1 VIHSDRLVGI
11 SLGKIMLKPGDIA
24 IVSGARTPFGRYCG
38 KLKDFTAQELGAIAA
53 KGAMERASVD
63 PKEVDHAVF
72 GNAQQTS
79 GDALY
84 GARHVGLRAGLPI
97 EVPALTVN
105 RLCGSGMQA
114 IVNAAQLVQLD
125 EAKVVLAGGMEAM
138 SQAPFVIRGRDGFT
152 LAPGGKLEDSL
163 MVALL
168 DSYCGLY
175 MANTAEL
182 YGEEQGITR
191 QAQDEFA
198 LRSQK
203 CAEDAYKAGRLQEE
217 LVPVPLRNHK
227 GEATGESLTEDDHR
241 RPQTTLEGL
250 GKLKAAFGKN
260 GTVTAGNASGIVDG
274 AAAVVV
280 MSMEEARK
288 RNLMPLGRIVSWGIA
303 GVEPKLMGRG
313 PVPASKIALQK
324 AGMSLEY
331 MDLIEVNEAFAAQY
345 LAVEKELGLDREKVN
360 VNGGAIA
367 LGHPLGATGTRLVI
381 TLLYELR
388 RRKKKYGLAT
398 ACIGGGQGI
407 AMIVE
412 TLLNF

>member
-1 VIHSDRLVGI
+1 
-11 SLGKIMLKPGDIA
+11 MLKPGDIA

-38 KLKDFTAQELGAIAA
+38 KLKDFTAQELGAVAA
-53 KGAMERASVD
+53 KGAIERSGIDA
-63 PKEVDHAVF
+63 KEFDHAVF

-97 EVPALTVN
+97 ETPALTVN

-114 IVNAAQLVQLD
+114 IVSAAQMVQTD
-125 EAKVVLAGGMEAM
+125 EAKIVLAGGMEAM
-138 SQAPFVIRGRDGFT
+138 SQAPFSIRGRDGFT

-182 YGEEQGITR
+182 LGTEHGITR
-191 QAQDEFA
+191 QMQDEFA
-198 LRSQK
+198 PRSQQK
-203 CAEDAYKAGRLQEE
+203 TDAAYKEGRIQEE
-217 LVPVPLRNHK
+217 LVPVPLKNYK

-241 RPQTTLEGL
+241 RPQTTMEGL
-250 GKLKAAFGKN
+250 AKLKAAFGKN

-274 AAAVVV
+274 GAAVVV
-280 MSMEEARK
+280 MSLEQSLK
-288 RNLMPLGRIVSWGIA
+288 RGLKALGRIVSWGIA
-303 GVEPKLMGRG
+303 GVEPKVMGRG
-313 PVPASKIALQK
+313 PVPATKVALQK
-324 AGMSLEY
+324 AGLSLDY
-331 MDLIEVNEAFAAQY
+331 IDLIEVNEAFAAQY
-345 LAVEKELGLDREKVN
+345 LAVEKELGLDRDRVN

-412 TLLNF
+412 SLN

>member
-1 VIHSDRLVGI
+1 
-11 SLGKIMLKPGDIA
+11 MLKPGDIA
-24 IVSGARTPFGRYCG
+24 ILSGARTPFGRYCG
-38 KLKDFTAQELGAIAA
+38 KLKDYTAQELGAVAA
-53 KGAMERASVD
+53 KAAIERSGLPA
-63 PKEVDHAVF
+63 EEFDHVVF

-97 EVPALTVN
+97 ETPALTVN

-114 IVNAAQLVQLD
+114 IVSAAQMIQTE
-125 EAKVVLAGGMEAM
+125 EAKLVLAGGMESM

-175 MANTAEL
+175 MASTAEL
-182 YGEEQGITR
+182 YGEQQGITR

-198 LRSQK
+198 LRSQQ
-203 CAEDAYKAGRLQEE
+203 AADTAYKDGRLQEE
-217 LVPVPLRNHK
+217 LTPVPLRNHK
-227 GEATGESLTEDDHR
+227 GDPTGEMLSEDDHR
-241 RPQTTLEGL
+241 RPQTTMEGL
-250 GKLKAAFGKN
+250 AKLRPAFGKN

-274 AAAVVV
+274 GAAVVV
-280 MSMEEARK
+280 MSLEEAGK
-288 RNLMPLGRIVSWGIA
+288 KNLSPLGRIVNWGVA

-313 PVPASKIALQK
+313 PVPATKVALQR
-324 AGMSLEY
+324 AGLTLDY
-331 MDLIEVNEAFAAQY
+331 IDLIEVNEAFAAQY

-407 AMIVE
+407 AMVVE
-412 TLLNF
+412 SFQ

>member
-1 VIHSDRLVGI
+1 
-11 SLGKIMLKPGDIA
+11 MLKPGDIA

-38 KLKDFTAQELGAIAA
+38 KLKDFTAQELGAIAG
-53 KGAMERASVD
+53 KGAIGRSGID
-63 PKEVDHAVF
+63 PKEFDHVVF

-97 EVPALTVN
+97 ETPALTVN

-114 IVNAAQLVQLD
+114 IVNAAQMIQTD
-125 EAKVVLAGGMEAM
+125 EAKIVLAGGMEAM

-182 YGEEQGITR
+182 YGSEQGITR
-191 QAQDEFA
+191 EMQDEFA
-198 LRSQK
+198 LRSQQK
-203 CAEDAYKAGRLQEE
+203 ADASYKEGRIQQE
-217 LVPVPLRNHK
+217 LVPVVLRNAK
-227 GEATGESLTEDDHR
+227 GEATGESFTEDDHR

-250 GKLKAAFGKN
+250 AKLKAAFGKS

-274 AAAVVV
+274 GAAVVV
-280 MSMEEARK
+280 MSLEEVRK
-288 RNLMPLGRIVSWGIA
+288 RNMEPLGRIVSWGVA
-303 GVEPKLMGRG
+303 GVDPKLMGRG
-313 PVPASKIALQK
+313 PVPATKIALQK
-324 AGMSLEY
+324 AGLSLDY
-331 MDLIEVNEAFAAQY
+331 IDLIEVNEAFAAQY
-345 LAVEKELGLDREKVN
+345 LAVEKELGLDRDKVN

-412 TLLNF
+412 SMN

>member
-1 VIHSDRLVGI
+1 
-11 SLGKIMLKPGDIA
+11 MLKPGDIA

-38 KLKDFTAQELGAIAA
+38 KLKDFTAQELAAVAA
-53 KGAMERASVD
+53 KGAIERSGINS
-63 PKEVDHAVF
+63 EEFDHAVF

-84 GARHVGLRAGLPI
+84 GARHVGLRAGLSI
-97 EVPALTVN
+97 ETPALTVN
-105 RLCGSGMQA
+105 RLCGSGMQS
-114 IVNAAQLVQLD
+114 IVSAAQMIQTD
-125 EAKVVLAGGMEAM
+125 EAKIVVAGGMEAM

-182 YGEEQGITR
+182 YGEQQGITR
-191 QAQDEFA
+191 QAQDQFA
-198 LRSQK
+198 LRSQQ
-203 CAEDAYKAGRLQEE
+203 AADAAYKEGRIQEE
-217 LVPVPLRNHK
+217 LVPVALKNHK
-227 GEATGESLTEDDHR
+227 GEQTGEMLAEDDHR
-241 RPQTTLEGL
+241 RPQTTMEGL
-250 GKLKAAFGKN
+250 AKLKAAFGKN

-274 AAAVVV
+274 GAAVVV
-280 MSMEEARK
+280 MSLEDAGK
-288 RNLMPLGRIVSWGIA
+288 RGLNPLGRIVNWGIA
-303 GVEPKLMGRG
+303 GVDPKLMGRG
-313 PVPASKIALQK
+313 PVPATKVALQR
-324 AGMSLEY
+324 AGLTLDY
-331 MDLIEVNEAFAAQY
+331 IDLIEVNEAFAAQY

-407 AMIVE
+407 AMVVE
-412 TLLNF
+412 SFH

>member
-1 VIHSDRLVGI
+1 
-11 SLGKIMLKPGDIA
+11 MLKPGDIA
-24 IVSGARTPFGRYCG
+24 IVSGARTPMGRYCG
-38 KLKDFTAQELGAIAA
+38 KLKDFTAQELGAIAG
-53 KGAMERASVD
+53 KGAIERSGLQPTD
-63 PKEVDHAVF
+63 FDHVVF

-97 EVPALTVN
+97 ETPGLTVN
-105 RLCGSGMQA
+105 RLCGSGMQS
-114 IVNAAQLVQLD
+114 IVNAAQMIQLD

-138 SQAPFVIRGRDGFT
+138 SQAPFTIRGRDGFT
-152 LAPGGKLEDSL
+152 LAPGGKIEDSL

-182 YGEEQGITR
+182 YGEQQGVTR
-191 QAQDEFA
+191 QMQDEFA
-198 LRSQK
+198 LRSQQL
-203 CAEDAYKAGRLQEE
+203 ADAAYKENRLQEE
-217 LVPVPLRNHK
+217 LVPVPLRNSK
-227 GEATGESLTEDDHR
+227 GEPTGESLTEDDHR

-250 GKLKAAFGKN
+250 AKLRTAFGKN

-274 AAAVVV
+274 GAAVVV
-280 MSMEEARK
+280 MSLEQAQK
-288 RNLMPLGRIVSWGIA
+288 RNLNPLGRIVNWGIA

-313 PVPASKIALQK
+313 PVPATKLALQR
-324 AGMSLEY
+324 AGLTLDY
-331 MDLIEVNEAFAAQY
+331 IDLIEVNEAFAAQY
-345 LAVEKELGLDREKVN
+345 LAVEKELGLDRTKVN

-407 AMIVE
+407 AMVVE
-412 TLLNF
+412 SFH

>member
-1 VIHSDRLVGI
+1 
-11 SLGKIMLKPGDIA
+11 MLKPGDIA
-24 IVSGARTPFGRYCG
+24 IVSGVRTPFGRYCG
-38 KLKDFTAQELGAIAA
+38 KLKDFTAQELGAVAA
-53 KGAMERASVD
+53 RGAMDRAGIEA
-63 PKEVDHAVF
+63 KEFDHAVF

-97 EVPALTVN
+97 ETPALTVN
-105 RLCGSGMQA
+105 RLCGSGMQS
-114 IVNAAQLVQLD
+114 IVNAAQMIQLD
-125 EAKVVLAGGMEAM
+125 EAKIVLAGGMEAM
-138 SQAPFVIRGRDGFT
+138 SQAPFSIRGRDGFT

-182 YGEEQGITR
+182 YGEQQGITR
-191 QAQDEFA
+191 LAQDEFA

-203 CAEDAYKAGRLQEE
+203 CADDAYKAGRLQEE

-227 GEATGESLTEDDHR
+227 GESTGESLTEDDHR
-241 RPQTTLEGL
+241 RPQTTMEGL
-250 GKLKAAFGKN
+250 AKLKAAFGKN

-280 MSMEEARK
+280 MSLEEVRK
-288 RNLMPLGRIVSWGIA
+288 RNMEPLGRIVSWGVA
-303 GVEPKLMGRG
+303 GVDPKLMGRG
-313 PVPASKIALQK
+313 PVPATKLALQK
-324 AGMSLEY
+324 AGLSLDY
-331 MDLIEVNEAFAAQY
+331 IDLIEVNEAFAAQY

-412 TLLNF
+412 SMN